1 MLDKSRQVWELL
13 LNQNVKRFT
22 KYFLF
27 LGDLLI
33 HSLPELKRQQ
43 LQEQCMKKEDMI
55 GISTF
60 VFTPKVISRKKSIL
74 FTFYLTA
81 VCLHYRERP
90 FTKPRHQNWQEC
102 QCLLLI
108 ANKLKVHW
116 RLLPM
121 PGTK

>member
-1 MLDKSRQVWELL
+1 MISQDFS
-13 LNQNVKRFT
+13 
-22 KYFLF
+22 F

-33 HSLPELKRQQ
+33 HSLPELRRQQ

-60 VFTPKVISRKKSIL
+60 VFTPKVISRKNFSFCL
-74 FTFYLTA
+74 YFDLTA

-90 FTKPRHQNWQEC
+90 FTKPHHQNWQEC
-102 QCLLLI
+102 PCLLLI
-108 ANKLKVHW
+108 ANKLKAHW

-121 PGTK
+121 LGMKLIRVKIFHFFFTFLFTI